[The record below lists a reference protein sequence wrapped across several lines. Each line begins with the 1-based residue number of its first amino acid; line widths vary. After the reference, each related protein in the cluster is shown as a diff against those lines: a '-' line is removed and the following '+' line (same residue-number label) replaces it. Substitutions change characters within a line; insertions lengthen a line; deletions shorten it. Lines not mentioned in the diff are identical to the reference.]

1 MSHNPVVVLRIKY
14 LLYLLALVIFVVVF
28 SALLY
33 NAIKKETAGRQRV
46 PQQRTAPSNS
56 PINASVPFGNIL
68 DTLTG
73 VKKNHI
79 KPGIPYVKADSSNGL
94 LLFRDQYALSYDQ
107 RKGIAIWV
115 SWELHPGWFGNTPRY
130 SGKFITDH
138 SLPDSMYRVTHED
151 YTHSGYDRGHIVR
164 SKERTS
170 SVIDNKS
177 TFLMTNIM
185 PQTPDLNR
193 GVWLDFEKFCE
204 QLALK
209 EGKQL
214 YVISG
219 GFSYTGKHL
228 PTSNRVAVPDSFF
241 KIVLD
246 VSVSGGDVDSST
258 HVYAVKMPNQNGIR
272 KDRWQKYSCSIGE
285 VEASTGLSFLSFIP
299 YPAAAF
305 LKNQTHR

>member
-1 MSHNPVVVLRIKY
+1 VVVRIKY
-14 LLYLLALVIFVVVF
+14 LLYLLALVVFVVVL
-28 SALLY
+28 ATLLY
-33 NAIKKETAGRQRV
+33 SAIIKKTAGKQST
-46 PQQRTAPSNS
+46 PLQRTAPSNT
-56 PINASVPFGNIL
+56 PINAAVPFGNIV
-68 DTLTG
+68 DTLSAI
-73 VKKNHI
+73 KKNHI

-94 LLFRDQYALSYDQ
+94 LIFRDQYALSYDHQ
-107 RKGIAIWV
+107 KGVAMWV

-130 SGKFITDH
+130 SGKFITDR
-138 SLPDSMYRVTHED
+138 SLPDSMYRVSHDD
-151 YTHSGYDRGHIVR
+151 YTHSGFDRGHIVR

-170 SVIDNKS
+170 GVNDNKS

-193 GVWLDFEKFCE
+193 GVWLDFEQFCE

-214 YVISG
+214 YIISG

-228 PTSNRVAVPDSFF
+228 PSSRRVAVPDSFF

-246 VSVSGGDVDSST
+246 VSVSGGSFDSST
-258 HVYAVKMPNQNGIR
+258 HVYAVKMPNHIGIR
-272 KDRWQKYSCSIGE
+272 KDRWPKYSCSIGE

-299 YPAAAF
+299 YPTAAF
-305 LKNQTHR
+305 LKTQTRR